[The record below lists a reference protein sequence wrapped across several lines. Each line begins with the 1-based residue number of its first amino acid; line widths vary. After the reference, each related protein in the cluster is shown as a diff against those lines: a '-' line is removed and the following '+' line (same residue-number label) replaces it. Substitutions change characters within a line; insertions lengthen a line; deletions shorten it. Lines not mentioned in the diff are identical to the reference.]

1 MGDDKVNSILPFREL
16 TICLEFG
23 QAKFKV
29 VLEADFRNVSSYLDL
44 MFPHGALSPLRES
57 ASVAGTG

>member
-1 MGDDKVNSILPFREL
+1 MGDNKVPGALAFWKL
-16 TICLEFG
+16 MICLEFG

-29 VLEADFRNVSSYLDL
+29 VLAAGLRNVLSYHDL
-44 MFPHGALSPLRES
+44 MFSYGALYSLRES

>member
-1 MGDDKVNSILPFREL
+1 MGDDKVSGVLAFREL

-29 VLEADFRNVSSYLDL
+29 VIARGFQKRIIVS
-44 MFPHGALSPLRES
+44 
-57 ASVAGTG
+57 

>member
-1 MGDDKVNSILPFREL
+1 VGDDQVSGVLAFWKLM
-16 TICLEFG
+16 ICLEFG

-29 VLEADFRNVSSYLDL
+29 VLEADFRYVSSYLDL

-57 ASVAGTG
+57 ASIAGTG

>member
-1 MGDDKVNSILPFREL
+1 MGDDKVPCILAFRKL

-29 VLEADFRNVSSYLDL
+29 ALAADFQKRIIVS
-44 MFPHGALSPLRES
+44 
-57 ASVAGTG
+57 

>member
-1 MGDDKVNSILPFREL
+1 M
-16 TICLEFG
+16 ICLEFG

-44 MFPHGALSPLRES
+44 MFPHGALSPLCES